1 MIEAMGISDVSWTV
15 FANDAPS
22 ISLVVLI
29 VLSLLVL
36 SFRLVLKKRGGN
48 RETT

>member
-22 ISLVVLI
+22 ISLVVVI
-29 VLSLLVL
+29 VLSLLIP
-36 SFRLVLKKRGGN
+36 SFRLFFKRRGGN